1 MNPQII
7 KINLRINQS
16 IRHMVVRKFKIIAY
30 FSKQT
35 FEAITTYQ
43 LTMKFQHLYIS
54 LIALLVFSCKQTEVK
69 PIDSFYETQ
78 LFKDVQLSDSFKDSK
93 TFVDL
98 VPKKEISLLE
108 AEYLEAKD
116 ESGFDLKTFV
126 DENFADKSMKALEFE
141 TDTTKTMY
149 EHIGLMW
156 DKLTRGPDS
165 LIPNSSRIPL
175 PYKYVVPG
183 GRFQEIYYWDSYF
196 TLEGLL
202 ADGRADLAKA
212 MVDNFSFLID
222 SIGFIPNGTRNY
234 YNTRSQPPFYALMVD
249 ALARTDENFVLYY
262 LPELAKEYEFWMQGN
277 DKVVQARPQKHV
289 VDLGVNVY
297 LNRYWD
303 EGDTPRPE
311 AYKEDLHLAS
321 EFESDSLKQL
331 LYKNL
336 RSAAASGWDFSSRWY
351 GEKDN
356 FSSTETISILPVDLN
371 CLLYF
376 MEDILYRGCVIK
388 GDEVARNEF
397 SRKSQ
402 LRKLAIQEYF
412 WNADTGYFHDYN
424 FKKQSTTP
432 ELTLAGAYPLY
443 FGIATREQAEQV
455 KDVIMDKFLKD
466 GGLVT
471 TLDHSGQQWDAPN
484 GWAPLQWI
492 ATKGLINY
500 GYKDEAKEI
509 MKRWLA
515 LNERVYKNTGKMM
528 EKYNVE
534 DLSLL
539 SGGGEYET
547 QDGFGWTNGV
557 AVGFKKLLEEME
569 QE

>member
-1 MNPQII
+1 
-7 KINLRINQS
+7 
-16 IRHMVVRKFKIIAY
+16 
-30 FSKQT
+30 
-35 FEAITTYQ
+35 
-43 LTMKFQHLYIS
+43 MKFQHLYIS

-108 AEYLEAKD
+108 AEYLGAKD
-116 ESGFDLKTFV
+116 DSGFDLKTFV

-165 LIPNSSRIPL
+165 LIANSSRIPL

-202 ADGRADLAKA
+202 ADGRGDLAKA

-234 YNTRSQPPFYALMVD
+234 YKTRSQPPFYALMVD

-262 LPELAKEYEFWMQGN
+262 LPELAKEYEFWMQGS

-321 EFESDSLKQL
+321 GFESDSLKQL

-424 FKKQSTTP
+424 FKKQSTTS

-443 FGIATREQAEQV
+443 FGIATREQAEKV

-471 TLDHSGQQWDAPN
+471 TLDQSGQQWDAPN

-492 ATKGLINY
+492 AAKGLINY

-509 MKRWLA
+509 MGRWLA